1 MFALVFERGIKMPR
15 DKSENHEKIINAAY
29 KEFMEYGFNDAS
41 MRRIAAECDMSASGL
56 YKHFPSKEEMF
67 AALVE
72 PAYSGLKEMYYQKLE
87 YQYEE
92 LKNQSAEEIWE
103 GEEETVWVVKYI
115 YDNFN
120 AFKLLI
126 CRSQGTRYE
135 DFTHELATL
144 EEKST
149 IDYLKKIKDKG
160 IEINKISKKEIHLF
174 VTSNINAIFET
185 VIHDFTRK
193 EALAYAK
200 HFDDYCIGGWKRL
213 LGLPE

>member
-1 MFALVFERGIKMPR
+1 MPR
-15 DKSENHEKIINAAY
+15 DKSENHEKIVNAAFH
-29 KEFMEYGFNDAS
+29 EFMKYGFNDAS
-41 MRRIAAECDMSASGL
+41 MRRIAAECGMSASGL
-56 YKHFPSKEEMF
+56 YKHFPSKEDMF

-72 PAYSGLKEMYYQKLE
+72 NAYLGLVEMYYQKLDS
-87 YQYEE
+87 QYEQ

-103 GEEETVWVVKYI
+103 GEEETVCIVKYI
-115 YDNFN
+115 YDNYN

-135 DFTHELATL
+135 NFAHDLATL

-149 IDYLKKIKDKG
+149 IEYLKKIKDKG
-160 IEINKISKKEIHLF
+160 IEINKISKKELHLF

-185 VIHDFTRK
+185 VIHDFSRK
-193 EALAYAK
+193 DALIYAK
-200 HFDDYCIGGWKRL
+200 HFDDYCVGGWKRL

>member
-1 MFALVFERGIKMPR
+1 MPR
-15 DKSENHEKIINAAY
+15 DKSENHEKIVKAAF
-29 KEFMEYGFNDAS
+29 KEFMTYGFNDAS
-41 MRRIAAECDMSASGL
+41 MRRIASECGMSASGL
-56 YKHFPSKEEMF
+56 YKHFPSKEDMF

-72 PAYSGLKEMYYQKLE
+72 PAYTGLKEIYYKKLNDQFE
-87 YQYEE
+87 A
-92 LKNQSAEEIWE
+92 LKDKNADDIWE
-103 GEEETVWVVKYI
+103 GDEETVWVMKFI

-135 DFTHELATL
+135 NFAHDLASL

-149 IDYLKKIKDKG
+149 IEYLKKIKDKG
-160 IEINKISKKEIHLF
+160 IEINKISQKELHLF

-185 VIHDFTRK
+185 VIHDFSRK
-193 EALAYAK
+193 DALIYAK
-200 HFDDYCIGGWKRL
+200 HFDDYCVGGWKRL